1 MMGYRRLDEK
11 LAAKRHNPYNNIATD
26 YLHLGITIKKLL
38 KTNIL
43 DAHCLIIYVL

>member
-26 YLHLGITIKKLL
+26 YLHLRITIKKLL

-43 DAHCLIIYVL
+43 DAQCLIIYVL